1 MVDEACGYSPWWCGW
16 TRNQS
21 ERENWN
27 MVEPR
32 TPRRPKRFAEPEI
45 ASPIAVW
52 RSMLAASV
60 SSIEQRRAY
69 RAHDPRLEMFG
80 IIVLAPAFV
89 VLTVVILLVLLA
101 IFVIW
106 LCVVGVLFTGTVIAD
121 LVGRWWRRGG
131 FFRPFDHRALGYP
144 GR

>member
-1 MVDEACGYSPWWCGW
+1 
-16 TRNQS
+16 
-21 ERENWN
+21 

-45 ASPIAVW
+45 TSPIAAW

-60 SSIEQRRAY
+60 VSIEQHRARRSY
-69 RAHDPRLEMFG
+69 DPRLETVG

-89 VLTVVILLVLLA
+89 ALTVVILLVLLA
-101 IFVIW
+101 IFVTW
-106 LCVVGVLFTGTVIAD
+106 LLVVGVLFAGTVIAD
-121 LVGRWWRRGG
+121 LGGRWWRRGG
-131 FFRPFDHRALGYP
+131 FFAPPGHRALGYP

>member
-1 MVDEACGYSPWWCGW
+1 
-16 TRNQS
+16 
-21 ERENWN
+21 

-32 TPRRPKRFAEPEI
+32 TPRPPKRFAEPEI
-45 ASPIAVW
+45 TSPIAVW

-60 SSIEQRRAY
+60 NSIEQRRAH
-69 RAHDPRLEMFG
+69 RAHDPRLEMIG

-89 VLTVVILLVLLA
+89 ALTVVILLALLA

-121 LVGRWWRRGG
+121 LIGRWWRRGG
-131 FFRPFDHRALGYP
+131 FFGPVDHRALGYH

>member
-1 MVDEACGYSPWWCGW
+1 M
-16 TRNQS
+16 T
-21 ERENWN
+21 
-27 MVEPR
+27 EPR
-32 TPRRPKRFAEPEI
+32 TPRRPQRFDEPEI

-60 SSIEQRRAY
+60 NSVEKRRAY

-89 VLTVVILLVLLA
+89 ALTVLILLVLLA
-101 IFVIW
+101 IFVAW
-106 LCVVGVLFTGTVIAD
+106 LCVVGVLFAGTVMAD
-121 LVGRWWRRGG
+121 LLGRWWRRRR
-131 FFRPFDHRALGYP
+131 FFGPFDHRALGYP

>member
-1 MVDEACGYSPWWCGW
+1 MVQP
-16 TRNQS
+16 Q
-21 ERENWN
+21 
-27 MVEPR
+27 

-52 RSMLAASV
+52 RSMLAASMN
-60 SSIEQRRAY
+60 SIEQRRAHRSY
-69 RAHDPRLEMFG
+69 DPRLEMFG

-106 LCVVGVLFTGTVIAD
+106 LCVVGVLFAGTVIAD
-121 LVGRWWRRGG
+121 QVGRWWRRGR
-131 FFRPFDHRALGYP
+131 FFGPLNQRMLGYP

>member
-1 MVDEACGYSPWWCGW
+1 MVQP
-16 TRNQS
+16 Q
-21 ERENWN
+21 
-27 MVEPR
+27 
-32 TPRRPKRFAEPEI
+32 TPRRPKRFAEPEV

-52 RSMLAASV
+52 RSMLAASMN
-60 SSIEQRRAY
+60 SIEQHRARRI
-69 RAHDPRLEMFG
+69 HDPRLEMFG

-106 LCVVGVLFTGTVIAD
+106 LCVVGVLFAATVIAD
-121 LVGRWWRRGG
+121 QVGRWWRRAG
-131 FFRPFDHRALGYP
+131 FFGPLDHRALGYP

>member
-1 MVDEACGYSPWWCGW
+1 
-16 TRNQS
+16 
-21 ERENWN
+21 

-32 TPRRPKRFAEPEI
+32 TPRPPKRFAEPEI
-45 ASPIAVW
+45 ASPITVW

-60 SSIEQRRAY
+60 NSIEKQRRVY
-69 RAHDPRLEMFG
+69 RAHDPRLETAG

-89 VLTVVILLVLLA
+89 ALTVVILLMLLA

-121 LVGRWWRRGG
+121 LAGRWWRRGG
-131 FFRPFDHRALGYP
+131 FFGPFDHRALGYP

>member
-1 MVDEACGYSPWWCGW
+1 M
-16 TRNQS
+16 S
-21 ERENWN
+21 E
-27 MVEPR
+27 PH

-45 ASPIAVW
+45 ASPMAVW
-52 RSMLAASV
+52 RSMLAASMN
-60 SSIEQRRAY
+60 SIEKRRVY
-69 RAHDPRLEMFG
+69 RSHDPRLEMFG

-106 LCVVGVLFTGTVIAD
+106 LCVVGVLFASTVIAD
-121 LVGRWWRRGG
+121 LAGRWWRRAG
-131 FFRPFDHRALGYP
+131 FFGPLDHRTLGYP

>member
-1 MVDEACGYSPWWCGW
+1 MA
-16 TRNQS
+16 
-21 ERENWN
+21 
-27 MVEPR
+27 EPQ

-45 ASPIAVW
+45 ASPISVW

-60 SSIEQRRAY
+60 EKRRAY

-89 VLTVVILLVLLA
+89 ALTVVILLVLLA

-106 LCVVGVLFTGTVIAD
+106 LCIVGVLFAGTVAAD
-121 LVGRWWRRGG
+121 LFGRWWRRGLFTPLG
-131 FFRPFDHRALGYP
+131 HRALGYP

>member
-1 MVDEACGYSPWWCGW
+1 
-16 TRNQS
+16 
-21 ERENWN
+21 
-27 MVEPR
+27 MVEPQ

-45 ASPIAVW
+45 ASPMAVW
-52 RSMLAASV
+52 RSMLAASMN
-60 SSIEQRRAY
+60 SIEQRRAY
-69 RAHDPRLEMFG
+69 RSHDPRLEMIG

-106 LCVVGVLFTGTVIAD
+106 LCVVGVLFAATVIAD
-121 LVGRWWRRGG
+121 QVGRWWRRGG
-131 FFRPFDHRALGYP
+131 FFGPLDHRALGYP

>member
-1 MVDEACGYSPWWCGW
+1 
-16 TRNQS
+16 
-21 ERENWN
+21 
-27 MVEPR
+27 MVEPQ
-32 TPRRPKRFAEPEI
+32 TPRRPKRCAEPEL

-60 SSIEQRRAY
+60 SSIEEQRRAY
-69 RAHDPRLEMFG
+69 RSHDPRLETFG

-89 VLTVVILLVLLA
+89 ALTVVILLMLLA

-106 LCVVGVLFTGTVIAD
+106 LCVVGVLFTATVIAD
-121 LVGRWWRRGG
+121 LARRWWRRGG
-131 FFRPFDHRALGYP
+131 FFGPFDHRALGYP

>member
-1 MVDEACGYSPWWCGW
+1 
-16 TRNQS
+16 
-21 ERENWN
+21 
-27 MVEPR
+27 MVEPQ

-45 ASPIAVW
+45 ASPMAVW
-52 RSMLAASV
+52 RSMLAASK

-69 RAHDPRLEMFG
+69 RSHDPRLEMIG

-106 LCVVGVLFTGTVIAD
+106 LCVVGVLFAATVIAD
-121 LVGRWWRRGG
+121 QVGRWWRRGG
-131 FFRPFDHRALGYP
+131 FFGSLDHRALGYP

>member
-1 MVDEACGYSPWWCGW
+1 MVQP
-16 TRNQS
+16 
-21 ERENWN
+21 
-27 MVEPR
+27 

-45 ASPIAVW
+45 TSPLAAW
-52 RSMLAASV
+52 KSMLAASMN
-60 SSIEQRRAY
+60 SLETRRS
-69 RAHDPRLEMFG
+69 HDPRLEMFG

-106 LCVVGVLFTGTVIAD
+106 LCVVGVLFAGTVIAD
-121 LVGRWWRRGG
+121 QVGRWWRRGG
-131 FFRPFDHRALGYP
+131 FFGPLDHRALGYP

>member
-1 MVDEACGYSPWWCGW
+1 MVQPE
-16 TRNQS
+16 
-21 ERENWN
+21 
-27 MVEPR
+27 
-32 TPRRPKRFAEPEI
+32 TPRRPKRFAEPELT
-45 ASPIAVW
+45 SPVAVW

-60 SSIEQRRAY
+60 TSIEQRRAY
-69 RAHDPRLEMFG
+69 RTHDPRLEMFG

-106 LCVVGVLFTGTVIAD
+106 LCVVGVLFAGTVIAD
-121 LVGRWWRRGG
+121 LVSRRWRRGG
-131 FFRPFDHRALGYP
+131 FFGPFDHRALGYP